1 MPFCPKCLSEY
12 KASFTRCR
20 DCDLALVDVLVED
33 TQSPDDS
40 QAEMVE
46 LRKFSTSTEAEMIR
60 GVLEQNDIRSLLQ
73 GETSSSALFPAATSV
88 SLLVDERDLK
98 EATEL
103 VEAYLEAEVVVEDS
117 DVGQPDE
124 KERYEIRRLELA
136 ERPKQT
142 TALVVFVTV
151 DKKEL
156 ADKIA
161 ETLVTEN
168 LAACVNILPQIES
181 VYRWEGKLCR
191 DSELLLIIK
200 TDLAC
205 YLRLEEK
212 VKELHTYTTPEVI
225 ALPITQGSISYLS
238 WLRSSLNL

>member
-12 KASFTRCR
+12 KTTITYCK
-20 DCDLALVDVLVED
+20 DCDLDLVEELTD
-33 TQSPDDS
+33 ENRIHDIS

-46 LRKFSTSTEAEMIR
+46 LRTFPNAAEAEMIR

-73 GETSSSALFPAATSV
+73 GETSSAGLFPAATSV
-88 SLLVDERDLK
+88 SLLVDERDL
-98 EATEL
+98 EPAREL
-103 VEAYLEAEVVVEDS
+103 VQAYLEAEVVVEDS
-117 DVGQPDE
+117 EIGQPEE
-124 KERYEIRRLELA
+124 KEKYEIERLELA

-142 TALVVFVTV
+142 TAMVVLITV

-156 ADKIA
+156 ADKLA

-181 VYRWEGKLCR
+181 IYRWEGKVCR
-191 DSELLLIIK
+191 ESELLLIAK
-200 TDLAC
+200 TDMAC
-205 YLRLEEK
+205 YLRLEAR

-225 ALPITQGSISYLS
+225 ALPITQGSVSYLS
-238 WLRSSLNL
+238 WLRNSLNL